1 MCALTRAHRGK
12 QRVRIGFK
20 ENKGVSDAATIA
32 KLLTRGQEDLQLLKR
47 QTTINRMYTN
57 DKLVMEP

>member
-1 MCALTRAHRGK
+1 
-12 QRVRIGFK
+12 VRIGFK